1 MKPIKSQKDPE
12 ILKVVAKTFRVM
24 ELLADA
30 REGSGVTAL
39 ARGIEQ
45 PKATVFRILATLSQ
59 LGYTKKDNSSN
70 SYSLT
75 PKIKRLVHGEMRETL
90 CQAARPFMERLLSR
104 FEQTVNLAM
113 LEHDQVVYVD
123 MLEGLRSI
131 RMSATVDTYA
141 PVHCTAI
148 GKSIAAFLPPETTSQ
163 ILRARPMT
171 RLTPNTIQT
180 LPALQKHLELVRSR
194 GYAIDD
200 EETEIGARCVAAPI
214 CGPTG
219 LPFAALSVSGPTS
232 HLRGQELNVI
242 AKAVKQSTQRI
253 SAKLGFRAQA

>member
-1 MKPIKSQKDPE
+1 MKREKNRRDPE

-24 ELLADA
+24 ELLAEA
-30 REGSGVTAL
+30 PAGSGVTVL
-39 ARGIEQ
+39 ARNIEQ

-59 LGYTKKDNSSN
+59 LGYAHKDNLSN
-70 SYSLT
+70 SYFLT
-75 PKIKRLVHGEMRETL
+75 SKIRRLVHGEKRETL
-90 CQAARPFMERLLSR
+90 CKAARPFMERLLSQ

-113 LEHDQVVYVD
+113 LEHDQVLYVD

-131 RMSATVDTYA
+131 RMSATINTCA

-148 GKSIAAFLPPETTSQ
+148 GKSIAAFLPAGALTQ
-163 ILRARPMT
+163 ILRARPMS

-194 GYAIDD
+194 GFAVDD

-214 CGPTG
+214 YDQMGMA
-219 LPFAALSVSGPTS
+219 FAALSVSGPTS
-232 HLRGQELNVI
+232 HVRGQQLRMI
-242 AKAVKQSTQRI
+242 AKAVKQSTERI
-253 SAKLGFRAQA
+253 SLKLGYRLKA